1 MKKYIWGLIATIV
14 ALQGCEK
21 LESEG
26 VSFETQFVDIELNG
40 NAYMS
45 VVLGEE
51 FVDEGAIAKEGE
63 EEKEVTI
70 SGNVDVNK
78 VGVYELKYSAV
89 NNDGYP
95 GSATRTVAVIP
106 AAEGDGVN
114 IAGNYK
120 YNGGSQ
126 IAEITKYAPGFY
138 YMNNIWGPS
147 DVPCYI
153 LTSDGKDLVLP
164 LTNTPFGRVL
174 GSGEL
179 TGNSLAL
186 IVSLLDQNGLIDIP
200 RNWTKQ

>member
-1 MKKYIWGLIATIV
+1 MRRYIWGLVAAVV

-40 NAYMS
+40 DPYMS
-45 VVLGEE
+45 VVLGGE

-63 EEKEVTI
+63 EEKPVTV
-70 SGNVDVNK
+70 SGNVNVNT
-78 VGVYELKYSAV
+78 VGVYEVRYSAV
-89 NNDGYP
+89 NRDGYP
-95 GSATRTVAVIP
+95 GSATRIVAVIP
-106 AAEGDGVN
+106 APEAEGVN
-114 IAGNYK
+114 IAGSYK

-153 LTSDGKDLVLP
+153 LTSNGKDLVLP
-164 LTNTPFGRVL
+164 LTNTPYGRVL
-174 GSGEL
+174 GSGTL
-179 TGNSLAL
+179 TGNALAL
-186 IVSLLDQNGLIDIP
+186 TVSLLDQNGLIDVP